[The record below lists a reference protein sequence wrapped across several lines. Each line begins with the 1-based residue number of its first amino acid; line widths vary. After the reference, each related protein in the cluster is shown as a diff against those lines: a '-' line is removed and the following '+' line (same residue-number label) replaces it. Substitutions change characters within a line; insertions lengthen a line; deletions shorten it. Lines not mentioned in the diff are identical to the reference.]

1 MLTIL
6 SSMKLVLRYSSALHS
21 FVSFFGF
28 HLLIPTFARIEAHIK
43 ESCTRKLDGLT
54 SFTLRPLCLESFLA
68 VLDDCVYTV
77 LVSVSISVSVKV
89 SVVVT
94 APAPPMAFF
103 SFRPAIKN
111 KLAKLAHLDE

>member
-1 MLTIL
+1 M
-6 SSMKLVLRYSSALHS
+6 
-21 FVSFFGF
+21 
-28 HLLIPTFARIEAHIK
+28 
-43 ESCTRKLDGLT
+43 
-54 SFTLRPLCLESFLA
+54 A

-111 KLAKLAHLDE
+111 KLAKLRNLDE